1 LTVSVDT
8 DLFCAHPFDLGDGV
22 LRVVYA
28 GRLDAFKAPE
38 TMFATIAE
46 LARLLDGR
54 IEFHY
59 CGSGDPTTFAGFAP
73 IARFTQVH
81 GSLSSAQVAAVME
94 RAHIGIL
101 TSHYE
106 GMPCFLLEPLA
117 SGRPFGGV
125 RLPQFAPLV
134 EEGVSGRTTER
145 ASGEEATAQGAAQAI
160 ARLWGIYRTAK

>member
-117 SGRPFGGV
+117 SGRPLAGCACPSSP
-125 RLPQFAPLV
+125 RWWK
-134 EEGVSGRTTER
+134 R
-145 ASGEEATAQGAAQAI
+145 A
-160 ARLWGIYRTAK
+160 